1 MDLVYCYH
9 FEGASFQIKSSY
21 ILDLYFF
28 LMYRGIMIMVMVI
41 FNFSLTLAK
50 CIIRIKV
57 RKIQMLSRMNQQ
69 VAGSFQYFFSG
80 IIHVIRVSHDFLEF
94 ASSNGSI
101 CGG

>member
-41 FNFSLTLAK
+41 FISVTKSLEKYICAITYDKL
-50 CIIRIKV
+50 
-57 RKIQMLSRMNQQ
+57 
-69 VAGSFQYFFSG
+69 
-80 IIHVIRVSHDFLEF
+80 FLITAF
-94 ASSNGSI
+94 
-101 CGG
+101 

>member
-41 FNFSLTLAK
+41 FISVTKSLK
-50 CIIRIKV
+50 K
-57 RKIQMLSRMNQQ
+57 
-69 VAGSFQYFFSG
+69 Y
-80 IIHVIRVSHDFLEF
+80 
-94 ASSNGSI
+94 I
-101 CGG
+101 CAIA

>member
-41 FNFSLTLAK
+41 FISVTKSLRKVHMCDTYDKLFL
-50 CIIRIKV
+50 II
-57 RKIQMLSRMNQQ
+57 
-69 VAGSFQYFFSG
+69 GF
-80 IIHVIRVSHDFLEF
+80 
-94 ASSNGSI
+94 
-101 CGG
+101 